1 MKIITKVAAIY
12 FVSILGIFL
21 ILLSCSKDKGNAK
34 KAEVKADSVFKVN
47 TAIAVGRAV
56 QRTVEATGTL
66 APWEEVIVSNET
78 AGTVDKIFVDL
89 GDKVTEGQ
97 LMLRFDQQ
105 DAKSN
110 FNSAEA
116 ALDINTRA
124 FERAKAVWTDA
135 GSNLKR
141 YTNLF
146 SEGVVSIS
154 QKDAFQ
160 TQYDVADAQLKQAEA
175 QVNQAKAQFE
185 IAKKRLG
192 DTEIRSPIAG
202 EVKKRFISTGE
213 VLKDK
218 MSLFIVVKNDPLKF
232 QGAVPESSTPDIRVG
247 QDVVVYIEAFK
258 DRTFPAKIIR
268 VSPSIDEKTR
278 TLSIEAKV
286 PNMHNILK
294 SGFFAKAVVITKREG
309 NIPFVPES
317 AVYAFAGI
325 NKVYVIVNGIAK
337 EQLVKIGMHEADLV
351 EIIEGIQPGD
361 VVATTGLEQLFDGA
375 KVEMGGGK

>member
-1 MKIITKVAAIY
+1 MKIITKGAAIY

-21 ILLSCSKDKGNAK
+21 ILPSCSKDKGNAK

-66 APWEEVIVSNET
+66 APWEEFIVSNET

-116 ALDINTRA
+116 ALDINIRA
-124 FERAKAVWTDA
+124 FERAKAVWADA

-154 QKDAFQ
+154 QRDTFQ

-175 QVNQAKAQFE
+175 QFE
-185 IAKKRLG
+185 IAKKRLV
-192 DTEIRSPIAG
+192 DTEIRSPIEG

-232 QGAVPESSTPDIRVG
+232 QGAVPESSAPDIRVG
-247 QDVVVYIEAFK
+247 QDVVIYIEAFK
-258 DRTFPAKIIR
+258 DKTFPAKIIR

-278 TLSIEAKV
+278 SLSIEAKV

-317 AVYAFAGI
+317 AVYSFAGI
-325 NKVYVIVNGIAK
+325 NKVYVIINGIAK
-337 EQLVKIGMHEADLV
+337 EQLVKIGMHEAGLV
-351 EIIEGIQPGD
+351 EIIEGIKPED
-361 VVATTGLEQLFDGA
+361 IVATTGLDQLFDGA
-375 KVEMGGGK
+375 KVEGTGNRQ